1 MKRARFLSALLVF
14 AISVFGCGGE
24 GGSDDPSDSCEDAV
38 ETFEDCGTDLEDE
51 LEFTCDEIDDLEGE
65 VSDDC
70 EDATADL
77 FNCLADLTCD
87 EIDEIDEIICE
98 DEFVDFLEEC
108 EDA

>member
-24 GGSDDPSDSCEDAV
+24 GGSDDPSDACEDAV
-38 ETFEDCGTDLEDE
+38 ETFEDCGSDLEDE

-87 EIDEIDEIICE
+87 EIDEIDEIICG